1 MKKTF
6 LTSLLLLGAA
16 VFSATGTAEAAP
28 RNLTRSLPHARAARV
43 IAPAEAGEHAVTA
56 KAEKLTAPTMSKS
69 VRPAWGGGL
78 HEALQL
84 PQAKAPVMRV
94 LGDGTTIYG
103 SLIYSDA
110 WLGGGAAYGLYTFPA
125 SATPTAK
132 LVEDFGSYEANGGGA
147 YHDGKYYFNSYVYT
161 DEMGY
166 TFSTFFTYDL
176 ATGQSTKVTNSFMT
190 SGFDQTQITHDMT
203 VDPTTGTIYAIS
215 YIKVTIDPEGML
227 ERYRPAI
234 SVIDPTMGW
243 CTPVAET
250 PGFIAIAA
258 NRAGELYGVTKGAES
273 TLYRINKNT
282 GDCTPVGRTGL
293 NPEFVQSAAFDP
305 VTDKLYWAETEING
319 TSGLYEVDVHT
330 GAASKIAAFPNN
342 EEFTGIFIPEPAVAE
357 GAPAIATDL
366 KAAFENDALSGS
378 IGFTAPTLTQDGAK
392 LSGTLIAEVSLD
404 GEDFATLDVTP
415 GQKVTLPVNA
425 LTEGIHNFGVYFS
438 NAAGEGS
445 RVAVSFHAGMDAPAA
460 VGDLTLTADAD
471 GRPHLSWTA
480 PAGGRNDGYID
491 PTQIT
496 YTIVRMPEGLTV
508 ASGITAT
515 TFTDRSEF
523 EAQNVAYIVT
533 PYIGSREGVS
543 ASTAEELFG
552 SGSELPVTF
561 DFATKEAFNLATVI
575 DANDDRDDQ
584 YHWGAWYYGPEFSS
598 AGVTDGCAVYGF
610 SPEGPADDWVIMP
623 PFTAEAGR
631 SYRVTFDVRV
641 SSDTETL
648 AVTAGT
654 DKTVAAQTITAM
666 PARGFTN
673 KNFETVS
680 CEFTA
685 TASGNCFTGFHCTSK
700 RKAGYLY
707 IDNVTIDEVPLTG
720 APAAIGNFSV
730 TPGEKGVLTATLSL
744 TAPSLTAEGAA
755 LKALDRIDIFRGNDR
770 TAIHSFTSPGVGASL
785 NWTDTEA
792 AQGVNTYRAVAV
804 NSIGQGEKAVAS
816 AYVGFDI
823 PEAVTDAV
831 LVEEGGA
838 PVVKWTAPT
847 RGVNGGYI
855 DPSALTYVI
864 RRNDGSLMTNKA
876 TGTSFT
882 DMSLNPME
890 KQYFI
895 YYQIQPVSSAGVGD
909 YALTNHI
916 IYGEPYEGPFR
927 ESFADAATST
937 DPWVMYKVKGRDQLW
952 TLMSQGQSP
961 VCLPVDNDG
970 GIAVFQTTMGRIGDA
985 GRLVSPKLSLAGF
998 DIPVLTFYVYNKPS
1012 QDAQYGAEPFQ
1023 DRLIPELQLPDG
1035 SFVAIDEPIYV
1046 DDRTM
1051 TEGWWGYQI
1060 DLSAYKIYDY
1070 VQLSFHGIADYENDI
1085 CLDGISLTNE
1095 FEYDLG
1101 MYAFSAPAT
1110 VKAGR
1115 DIRFKITVANNGM
1128 NPAEGFR
1135 INIFRNGE
1143 DYTHITSSKPVP
1155 PQSYA
1160 SYTLNLPTTAEDEG
1174 KTYSYQAVIAWDKD
1188 KVSANNAS
1196 QAVTTKVVSPDIP
1209 EVRDFTSSTTSEG
1222 SILLNWDG
1230 LDALRVHDD
1239 FESHAAFAIE
1249 DIGDYTLVDGDGC
1262 LTFTFQQLFYENAG
1276 EPMAFMAFNPWILGV
1291 SQILPEWA
1299 ARSGQQVLAAFG
1311 AADAT
1316 GAGTDADDWLISPEV
1331 HGGST
1336 VDFWAKT
1343 ANYEFGLEK
1352 FEVLYSTTNQ
1362 DPASFRRL
1370 SDGVIEAPAEW
1381 THYEFTLPED
1391 AKYFAIHYLS
1401 FDGFVFYI
1409 DDLNFKA
1416 RISTE
1421 GFELAGYRLYRNNAA
1436 IADLPATAKSYADA
1450 TKLPDGLHTYGLTA
1464 LYTNGRESA
1473 PAELAV
1479 QVGLSGADAA
1489 TIDAV
1494 RVYTEGQTIV
1504 VESPEGSRVSVAS
1517 ASGIVLASE
1526 GATDATLRVGVNA
1539 PGVYIVTVNNRNY
1552 KVRI

>member
-16 VFSATGTAEAAP
+16 AFSATCTAEAAP
-28 RNLTRSLPHARAARV
+28 RTLTRSLPQTRAARI
-43 IAPAEAGEHAVTA
+43 IAPAEASECVNPA
-56 KAEKLTAPTMSKS
+56 KSVKLTAPTMSKS

-110 WLGGGAAYGLYTFPA
+110 WLGGSAAYGLYTFPA
-125 SATPTAK
+125 SANPKAT

-215 YIKVTIDPEGML
+215 YIKVTIDTEGML

-319 TSGLYEVDVHT
+319 TSGLYEVDIHT
-330 GAASKIAAFPNN
+330 GAASKITSFPNN
-342 EEFTGIFIPEPAVAE
+342 EEFTGIFIPEPAVAD
-357 GAPAIATDL
+357 GAPAIADDL
-366 KAAFENDALSGS
+366 TATFEKDALSGTV
-378 IGFTAPTLTQDGAK
+378 GFTAPTLTQGGTK
-392 LSGTLIAEVSLD
+392 LSGTLTAEVSLD

-415 GQKVTLPVNA
+415 GQKVALKAEN

-445 RVAVSFHAGMDAPAA
+445 RVAMSFHAGMDAPAA
-460 VGDLTLTADAD
+460 VGALKLEADAD
-471 GRPHLSWTA
+471 GRPRLSWTV
-480 PAGGRNDGYID
+480 PAGGRNEGYID

-496 YTIVRMPEGLTV
+496 YTVVRMPEGLTV

-523 EAQNVAYIVT
+523 EAQNVSYIVT
-533 PYIGSREGVS
+533 PYIGTREGVS
-543 ASTAEELFG
+543 ASTTEELFG

-561 DFATKEAFNLATVI
+561 AFATKDEFNLATVI

-584 YHWGAWYYGPEFSS
+584 YHWGAWYYGPEFPS

-623 PFTAEAGR
+623 PFTAVAGR

-654 DKTVAAQTITAM
+654 DKTVAAQSITAM
-666 PARGFTN
+666 PARGFSN
-673 KNFETVS
+673 KTFETVS

-720 APAAIGNFSV
+720 APAAVADFTA
-730 TPGEKGVLTATLSL
+730 TPGEKGALTATLSL
-744 TAPSLTAEGAA
+744 TAPRLTAEGAA
-755 LKALDRIDIFRGNDR
+755 LASIDRIDIFRGNDR
-770 TAIHSFTSPGVGASL
+770 TAIHSFDKPAAGASL
-785 NWTDTEA
+785 SWTDTEPT
-792 AQGVNTYRAVAV
+792 QGINTYRAVAV
-804 NSIGQGEKAVAS
+804 NSIGQGEKAVTS
-816 AYVGFDI
+816 TYVGFDI
-823 PEAVTDAV
+823 PEAVTDAI

-838 PVVKWTAPT
+838 PVIKWTAPT
-847 RGVNGGYI
+847 RGINGGYI

-882 DMSLNPME
+882 DTSLNPTE

-895 YYQIQPVSSAGVGD
+895 YYQIQPVSAAGIGD

-916 IYGEPYEGPFR
+916 VYGEPYEGTFR
-927 ESFADAATST
+927 ESFADATVST
-937 DPWVMYKVKGRDQLW
+937 DPWVMYKVKGQNQLW

-970 GIAVFQTTMGRIGDA
+970 GIAVFQTTMGRIGDES
-985 GRLVSPKLSLAGF
+985 RLVSPKLSLDGF
-998 DIPVLTFYVYNKPS
+998 DIPVLTFYVYNYPS
-1012 QDAQYGAEPFQ
+1012 ADAQYGGEPFL
-1023 DRLIPELQLPDG
+1023 DRLIPEVQLPDG
-1035 SFVAIDEPIYV
+1035 SFVAVDDPIYV
-1046 DDRTM
+1046 DDRSM

-1060 DLSAYKIYDY
+1060 DLSAYKSYEYIH
-1070 VQLSFHGIADYENDI
+1070 LSFHGIADYENDI

-1095 FEYDLG
+1095 VEYDLG
-1101 MYAFSAPAT
+1101 MYSFSAPAT

-1115 DIRFKITVANNGM
+1115 DVRFKLTVANNGV

-1135 INIFRNGE
+1135 INIKRNGE
-1143 DYTHITSSKPVP
+1143 DYTYITSSKAVP
-1155 PQSYA
+1155 AKSYA
-1160 SYTLNLPTTAEDEG
+1160 TYTLNVPTTGEDEG
-1174 KTYSYQAVIAWDKD
+1174 KTYTYQAVIAWDKD
-1188 KVSANNAS
+1188 KISGNNAS
-1196 QAVTTKVVSPDIP
+1196 QSVTTKIVSPDIP
-1209 EVRDFTSSTTSEG
+1209 EVRDFTASSTPEG
-1222 SILLNWDG
+1222 FIKLDWDG

-1249 DIGDYTLVDGDGC
+1249 DLGDYTLVDGDGC
-1262 LTFTFQQLFYENAG
+1262 LTFTFQQLFYDNAG

-1291 SQILPEWA
+1291 SQVLPEWA
-1299 ARSGQQVLAAFG
+1299 ALSGQQVLAAFG

-1370 SDGVIEAPAEW
+1370 SEGVLEAPAEW
-1381 THYEFTLPED
+1381 THYEFKLPEA
-1391 AKYFAIHYLS
+1391 AKYFAIHYVS

-1421 GFELAGYRLYRNNAA
+1421 GFELSGYRLYRDGAA
-1436 IADLPATAKSYADA
+1436 IADLPVTVKSLTDSAD
-1450 TKLPDGLHTYGLTA
+1450 LPDGLHTYGLTA

-1473 PAELAV
+1473 PAEVEV
-1479 QVGLSGADAA
+1479 QVGLSGVADAVG
-1489 TIDAV
+1489 TPV
-1494 RVYTEGQTIV
+1494 RVYTEGRTIV
-1504 VESPEGSRVSVAS
+1504 VEMPEGSQASVAN
-1517 ASGIVLASE
+1517 AAGIVLASE
-1526 GATDATLRVGVNA
+1526 ACSDSALRVGVNA